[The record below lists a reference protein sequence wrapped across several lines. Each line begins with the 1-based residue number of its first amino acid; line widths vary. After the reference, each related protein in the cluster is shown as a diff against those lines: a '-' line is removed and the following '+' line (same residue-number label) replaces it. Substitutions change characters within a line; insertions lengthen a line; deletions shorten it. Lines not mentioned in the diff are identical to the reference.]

1 MSVDTV
7 SGLSGSSSAPLGWP
21 PAVTSSA
28 AATQTLAAS
37 QTLAG
42 SQPGATT
49 QVAGVGA
56 AAGVTTPSGI
66 PKAPLPQP
74 PQPFVL
80 APTEPLTPK
89 VLAEL
94 IGRQLP

>member
-1 MSVDTV
+1 
-7 SGLSGSSSAPLGWP
+7 
-21 PAVTSSA
+21 
-28 AATQTLAAS
+28 
-37 QTLAG
+37 
-42 SQPGATT
+42 
-49 QVAGVGA
+49 
-56 AAGVTTPSGI
+56 VTTPSGI